1 MYHLIIAIFSFV
13 VVAVD
18 LLRERREA
26 PRDALLADKAEDPSW
41 VLSKGLK
48 IDYKY
53 YYTNQMRNPVC
64 DFLEPLV
71 GKNPEQVIFP
81 TSRKITEFFT
91 PR

>member
-1 MYHLIIAIFSFV
+1 
-13 VVAVD
+13 
-18 LLRERREA
+18 
-26 PRDALLADKAEDPSW
+26 

-81 TSRKITEFFT
+81 TSHKITEFFT